1 MLIVSI
7 GGLELM
13 DIEWLLIQMENYLLI
28 EQITM
33 KVVLLL
39 VWLLETAILVYIGKL
54 MEL

>member
-1 MLIVSI
+1 M
-7 GGLELM
+7 
-13 DIEWLLIQMENYLLI
+13 IQMENYLLI